1 MNNIIM
7 DLEKRA
13 SQFIVECVPSDACV
27 EQKTETKK
35 AYLSG
40 MVDAIDLLANI
51 SQIEDDAQL
60 ETALNSIRE
69 QAMIIVDKLTLNA
82 YQNDYICQ
90 PNLSQIEYNG

>member
-7 DLEKRA
+7 DLEVRA
-13 SQFIVECVPSDACV
+13 NQFVDECVPIDACI
-27 EQKTETKK
+27 EQRTETKK

-51 SQIEDDAQL
+51 SQIEDDVEL
-60 ETALNSIRE
+60 EKALNSIRE

>member
-7 DLEKRA
+7 DLEVKA
-13 SQFIVECVPSDACV
+13 GQFVDECVPSDACI

-51 SQIEDDAQL
+51 SQIEDDIQL
-60 ETALNSIRE
+60 EAALNSIRE
-69 QAMIIVDKLTLNA
+69 QAMVIVDKLTVGG
-82 YQNDYICQ
+82 YQNDYIYQ
-90 PNLSQIEYNG
+90 HNLSQIEYNG

>member
-7 DLEKRA
+7 DLEVRA
-13 SQFIVECVPSDACV
+13 NQFVDECVPIDACI

-40 MVDAIDLLANI
+40 MVDAIALLANI
-51 SQIEDDAQL
+51 SQIEDDNEL

-82 YQNDYICQ
+82 YQNDYIYQ